1 MTTLSLPAT
10 PGIKTARFGL
20 SSNTLKFIS
29 PLNGAVQTQ
38 EFPGAKW
45 FGSFVLPPMIRA
57 DAAAWQAFFTQ
68 LRGMSGRFFGYD
80 PSART
85 PRGVATG
92 TPIVNGAGQTGTS
105 LITSG
110 WTINITNILKAGDY
124 FQVGTELKQMTQDV
138 NSSGAGAATLVFEP
152 PLRNAPSN
160 GAPIITINPVCIMML
175 NSDEQA
181 AWDIDTALHYGMT
194 FSAIESLT

>member
-1 MTTLSLPAT
+1 MPAT

-20 SSNTLKFIS
+20 MSNTLKHVS
-29 PLNGAVQTQ
+29 PLNGATSTQ

-45 FGSFVLPPMIRA
+45 LVTYTLPPMVRA

-68 LRGMSGRFFGYD
+68 LRGQSGRFFGFD
-80 PSART
+80 PSAKT

-110 WTINITNILKAGDY
+110 WTISITGILKAGDY
-124 FQVGTELKQMTQDV
+124 FQVGNELKQITQDI

-160 GAPIITINPVCIMML
+160 GASIITTNPTCIMML
-175 NSDEQA
+175 NSDDMA
-181 AWDIDTALHYGMT
+181 AWDIDEALHYGMT